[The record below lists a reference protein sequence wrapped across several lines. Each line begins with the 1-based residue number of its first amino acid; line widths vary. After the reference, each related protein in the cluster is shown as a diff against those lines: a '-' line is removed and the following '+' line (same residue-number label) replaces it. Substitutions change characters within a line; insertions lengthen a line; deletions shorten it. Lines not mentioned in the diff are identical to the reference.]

1 MGQYPSIPIIE
12 YSTTE
17 IIPAKGKSMVLWD
30 FDTYQSTKNIDFYF
44 SNKRFTKISRKLY
57 PNDYE
62 RGKIYGYTEKH
73 NPIDFYIEE
82 EKEDEEE
89 KADEEEKEDEAEQT
103 F

>member
-1 MGQYPSIPIIE
+1 MGQSPSIPLIQ

-17 IIPAKGKSMVLWD
+17 IIPPKGNKNNFYLYT
-30 FDTYQSTKNIDFYF
+30 FDTYQSTKNVDYYF
-44 SNKRFTKISRKLY
+44 TNKRFTKISRRLY

-62 RGKIYGYTEKH
+62 RGLIYGYIEKP
-73 NPIDFYIEE
+73 NPIDFGRHYTHYIEE

-89 KADEEEKEDEAEQT
+89 RS

>member
-1 MGQYPSIPIIE
+1 MGQSPSIPLIQ

-17 IIPAKGKSMVLWD
+17 IIPPKGNKNNFYLYT
-30 FDTYQSTKNIDFYF
+30 FDTYQSTKNVDYYF
-44 SNKRFTKISRKLY
+44 TNKRFTKISRRLY

-62 RGKIYGYTEKH
+62 RGLLYGYTEKP
-73 NPIDFYIEE
+73 NPIDFNRHYTHYIEE

-89 KADEEEKEDEAEQT
+89 RS

>member
-1 MGQYPSIPIIE
+1 MGQCPSMPIIE

-17 IIPAKGKSMVLWD
+17 IIPPKGNNNNFYLYT

-62 RGKIYGYTEKH
+62 RGLIYGYTEKQ
-73 NPIDFYIEE
+73 NPIDKYTHYI
-82 EKEDEEE
+82 EDEEE
-89 KADEEEKEDEAEQT
+89 KA

>member
-1 MGQYPSIPIIE
+1 MGQSSSIPIIE

-17 IIPAKGKSMVLWD
+17 IIPPKGKSMVLWD
-30 FDTYQSTKNIDFYF
+30 FDTYQSTKNVDYYF

-62 RGKIYGYTEKH
+62 RGIIYGYTEKQ
-73 NPIDFYIEE
+73 NPIDHYR

-89 KADEEEKEDEAEQT
+89 KADEEEHP

>member
-1 MGQYPSIPIIE
+1 MGQSRSIPIIE

-17 IIPAKGKSMVLWD
+17 IIPPKGNKCNFYLYS
-30 FDTYQSTKNIDFYF
+30 FDTYQSTKNVDYYF

-62 RGKIYGYTEKH
+62 RGLLWGYTEKQ
-73 NPIDFYIEE
+73 NPIDCNRHYTHYI
-82 EKEDEEE
+82 EDEEE
-89 KADEEEKEDEAEQT
+89 KS

>member
-1 MGQYPSIPIIE
+1 MGQSPSIPIIIE
-12 YSTTE
+12 YSETQ
-17 IIPAKGKSMVLWD
+17 IIPPKGKSMILYE
-30 FDTYQSTKNIDFYF
+30 FDTYQSTKNVDYYF

-62 RGKIYGYTEKH
+62 RGIIYGYTEKP
-73 NPIDFYIEE
+73 NPIDFNRHYTHYIEE

-89 KADEEEKEDEAEQT
+89 RT